1 MYNIF
6 LDQLLLPVTP
16 EEMKIKHNGRNDTI
30 TLINDGEVN
39 ILKTGGLKEVFL
51 NCRSPNVQIPICH
64 VPGCVSSGI
73 LLSGLLQGIHG
84 KQAARSI
91 LS

>member
-6 LDQLLLPVTP
+6 LDQLLLPVPP

-39 ILKTGGLKEVFL
+39 ILKTGGLKEVSF
-51 NCRSPNVQIPICH
+51 NCLLPNVKIGRAH
-64 VPGCVSSGI
+64 V
-73 LLSGLLQGIHG
+73 
-84 KQAARSI
+84 
-91 LS
+91 

>member
-39 ILKTGGLKEVFL
+39 ILKTGGKSLSTACSQMSDTHLPCTWMRFIRHLIIWITSRHTWKT
-51 NCRSPNVQIPICH
+51 
-64 VPGCVSSGI
+64 SS
-73 LLSGLLQGIHG
+73 
-84 KQAARSI
+84 RSI